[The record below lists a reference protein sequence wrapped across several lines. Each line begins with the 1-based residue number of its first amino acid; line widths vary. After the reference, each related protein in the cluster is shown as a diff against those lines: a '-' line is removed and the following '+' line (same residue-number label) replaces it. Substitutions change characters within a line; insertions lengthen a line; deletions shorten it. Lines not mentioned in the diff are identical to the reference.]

1 MRSLKSRNL
10 GVSKS
15 HDCHQ
20 SGKQVQDYL
29 VLRRKL
35 DPQQKKIAAERL
47 FLLCRK
53 CHICSFSLLRTWSL
67 PIFKTH
73 STIINIVRGEI
84 RQKFSE
90 TSCDHFVGKK
100 IEVSLRGYDEIIFQ
114 IDIFLFADIGGYSI
128 STSFPKVPKHLH
140 LCHDARER
148 RK

>member
-53 CHICSFSLLRTWSL
+53 CHICSFSLLRTWSM
-67 PIFKTH
+67 PNFKTH

-100 IEVSLRGYDEIIFQ
+100 LR
-114 IDIFLFADIGGYSI
+114 FLSEDM
-128 STSFPKVPKHLH
+128 TK
-140 LCHDARER
+140 
-148 RK
+148 